1 MRRPPPC
8 RRTNLFFPLLHTLRL
23 RPFCSSAS
31 LSPRGAV
38 LRASPH
44 SFGAP
49 RRPTFP
55 LLNWHRARVRRNR
68 GRLPSNRCIQSAQTT
83 HARACILPT
92 PASDTALRLGGG
104 RPRGGRGSYGN

>member
-23 RPFCSSAS
+23 RLFCSSAS
-31 LSPRGAV
+31 PSPRGAV

-49 RRPTFP
+49 RCPTFP
-55 LLNWHRARVRRNR
+55 LLNWHRARVRRNL
-68 GRLPSNRCIQSAQTT
+68 GRLPSSRCIESAQTP
-83 HARACILPT
+83 HARACTLPT
-92 PASDTALRLGGG
+92 PPSTSPLPILE
-104 RPRGGRGSYGN
+104 